1 MEPSA
6 ELHDVSVT
14 LGAVKAL
21 RTVRMTIPKGVI
33 VGFLGPSGAG
43 KTTLMRVLAGRQN
56 VQHGKAIVLGQPAGS
71 ARLRGHIGYMP
82 QSPAVYQD
90 LTVLENL
97 AYFAAMIGT
106 DKKQID
112 NLIHQVDLVAQ
123 KRQLAGKLSG
133 GQKARLSLAIA
144 LLGKPELLILD
155 EPTVGVDPVLR
166 RKLWAIFRSIA
177 AAGTTLY
184 ISSHVMDEAEHCD
197 HLLLIRRGKILAQGS
212 ARELMERTHTNTI
225 EESFLALV
233 GAAHASA

>member
-112 NLIHQVDLVAQ
+112 NLIHQVDLAAQ

-166 RKLWAIFRSIA
+166 QKLWEHFRRLANNGAS
-177 AAGTTLY
+177 LLV
-184 ISSHVMDEAEHCD
+184 SSHVMDEASHCD
-197 HLLLIRRGKILAQGS
+197 DLLLIRSGRLLAHGTPRMLCNQT
-212 ARELMERTHTNTI
+212 ATNTV
-225 EESFLALV
+225 EEAFLRLV
-233 GAAHASA
+233 EQQ